1 MLDTA
6 RNILTILTNPKLSQQ
21 QRILLSYLN
30 AHEKDEITTN
40 YTIVGEDILMTEQ
53 TASRTISQ
61 LVQAGYMQKKT
72 ISKVGILLSDF
83 RP

>member
-1 MLDTA
+1 MVDTA

-72 ISKVGILLSDF
+72 ISKVGIKLSDF

>member
-1 MLDTA
+1 MSRLHD
-6 RNILTILTNPKLSQQ
+6 ILTILANPDLTKL
-21 QRILLSYLN
+21 QRLLLAYLN

-40 YTIVGEDILMTEQ
+40 YTIVGEDILMTDQ

-72 ISKVGILLSDF
+72 ISKVGIKLSDF

>member
-1 MLDTA
+1 MVDTA